1 MKFPTLNVRDIEDS
15 VASKNFEALNR
26 LLAVSPF
33 FKMDG
38 EVREIEISQG
48 TNKYRH
54 SLGYTP
60 KDIILSYNKNNS
72 QLVFNYENFDDIFIS
87 ITSSAATIVR
97 CIIGRIS

>member
-1 MKFPTLNVRDIEDS
+1 MRPTVLNVRDIEDS
-15 VASKNFEALNR
+15 VASKNFESLN
-26 LLAVSPF
+26 LLLSVSPF

-38 EVREIEISQG
+38 EVREIIISQG

-60 KDIILSYNKNNS
+60 KDVILTYNKNNS
-72 QLVFNYENFDDIFIS
+72 QLVFNYESFDDIFIS